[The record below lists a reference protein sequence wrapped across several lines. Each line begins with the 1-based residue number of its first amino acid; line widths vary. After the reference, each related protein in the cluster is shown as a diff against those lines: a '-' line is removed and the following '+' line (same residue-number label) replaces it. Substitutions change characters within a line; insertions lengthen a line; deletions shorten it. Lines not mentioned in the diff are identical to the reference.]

1 MPKCILCRS
10 DHDVIQYPGF
20 CLGCADRAIWEVDHL
35 TDSRI
40 KIPAR
45 KERIVA
51 ASSTGRRM
59 LINPK
64 TRKLEG
70 HDVWGLLERLELA
83 ERAISSA
90 GLRLGDLYEVD
101 GDLPPPWHPSD
112 SPVWLMLLAVTVSA
126 EVAKLRTR
134 VSDLAAEVEHL
145 RGQQSSG
152 AEDLARLVDRPKDDK
167 DDGRSS

>member
-1 MPKCILCRS
+1 MPKCILCSS
-10 DHDVIQYPGF
+10 DCDATQYPGF
-20 CLGCADRAIWEVDHL
+20 CLDCAGRAIWEVDHL
-35 TDSRI
+35 ADSRI

-45 KERIVA
+45 
-51 ASSTGRRM
+51 
-59 LINPK
+59 
-64 TRKLEG
+64 LEG
-70 HDVWGLLERLELA
+70 HDVWGTPERLELA

-90 GLRLGDLYEVD
+90 VLRLGDLYEVD
-101 GDLPPPWHPSD
+101 EDLPPLGSVTTGHPND
-112 SPVWLMLLAVTVSA
+112 SPVWLMLLAVTASA

-134 VSDLAAEVEHL
+134 MSDLAAEVEHL